1 VKITD
6 ACDGTENFKTL
17 RVLMMMMMMV
27 VVDGKKMSFGRKN

>member
-17 RVLMMMMMMV
+17 RVLMMMMMV